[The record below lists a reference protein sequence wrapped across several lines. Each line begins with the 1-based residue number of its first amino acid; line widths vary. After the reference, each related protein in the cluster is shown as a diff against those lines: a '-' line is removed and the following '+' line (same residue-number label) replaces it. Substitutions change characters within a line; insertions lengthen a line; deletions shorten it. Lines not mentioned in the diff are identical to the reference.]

1 MRFLVS
7 RQEAQPDML
16 IVKPYGRSE
25 TALDGPNGPRRKIR
39 RKVDGVPDDGLA
51 ELAPFAAGHPEL
63 VLAQWISA
71 IDKIAG
77 KPRPGEKPTPEQR
90 RLRETLGR
98 AAFGFLERERLLDLS
113 ERRDALELL
122 WRRKLHPYGKGDDR
136 KAHGR
141 KKGRWYA
148 HFAGGK
154 EPGDIDDE
162 AAGEIVRKIREHLYD
177 AQHRIG
183 GGRPD
188 KRRGLIAARAESI
201 AAGVPPLPE
210 RFPDGERL
218 WSKEDRKEYA
228 AAGDVAGRIRRQ
240 AEEKEK
246 EKEKKFLIRDA
257 APVLFEQ
264 YGRLFQGEDGAA
276 LSTAEARA
284 ARPGLF
290 ALHGAVKDA
299 YARILKKHRK
309 HSAVRVLPAD
319 MATLF
324 RLIERKSGNRGLA
337 ALLRLGKAIHYEA
350 ASKPGADAPANAVD
364 DRPGD
369 VASSRYRTSAGQSEI
384 KRNEAFVRVW
394 RNTVALAART
404 AKDWADPKDRI
415 ERDILLKI
423 KQATGDGFDAD
434 AFGAKLPLL
443 FGDRTALFGGGD
455 DFHRSVLR
463 LALEGWA
470 GLRHSSFHFRGRGGF
485 AQALRHGS
493 GNADDSA
500 LSAARSLLE
509 RDAEGLHDR
518 LVATLR
524 AAHVEHYF
532 DQSKLDTLVGAV
544 LAGGPAQSP
553 MPRFRRVL
561 DRAEK
566 AWRRKPYVLRLPPPD
581 NRRKLEKPGRRCRY
595 DVVKMLYERAFPAW
609 LEERDHEALNAWIE
623 RAAERATGEAQKINK
638 DEHAVARADR
648 LIRLKADDLIR
659 LKARAIVVFTDRLTA
674 ATATELRVQRGY
686 TGDAEQA
693 RRQARYIDDL
703 RCDVVAQAF
712 EGWLKEAGFA
722 WTLDDLGAGPLPE
735 EKRGALDVSLPASG
749 WSGTDAEGWEAALY
763 FLLHLAPVDAVGRL
777 QHQLRK
783 WSVLEGEP
791 DADAEAVGRLFDLY
805 AAMHDA
811 KFEGGEGMAGAEAL
825 KPVFDSAE
833 TFARACPAQPGDDGR
848 YVPWRG
854 LREIL
859 RFGGNRPLMPIFREH
874 RITAGDVDELD
885 AFEKKEGDGSPIALK
900 QKEREDLHAKWVNK
914 KKEFSAKDKDTYRAA
929 LEAVAR
935 HRRLAAHVR
944 LVNHARLHRLL
955 MAVLGRLVDYAGL
968 WERDLYFATLALV
981 NLRGKTPPDVFDD
994 KGLGHLREGR
1004 IVEALRHLK
1013 KRPDEDG
1020 PAVLGQLRRLFGD
1033 DFLDGRKNSDGT
1045 NSGSASIRNDLAH
1058 FEMLQGDAASLDLTK
1073 LVNDTRRLMAHDRK
1087 LKNAVSNSIIE
1098 LMAREGL
1105 ELTWKMEDHR
1115 LTGATVKARQ
1125 AVHLED
1131 KGIRED
1137 LHGRQFVGMA
1147 ADLFAGKALPSEG
1160 DAASARHAGKAGT
1173 GGKKR
1178 GNRGGKHRRRRD
1190 FRRRSG

>member
-1 MRFLVS
+1 
-7 RQEAQPDML
+7 ML

-25 TALDGPNGPRRKIR
+25 TEPDGAGGLRRKIR
-39 RKVDGVPDDGLA
+39 RNREGRPADDLTDVA
-51 ELAPFAAGHPEL
+51 AFAARHPEL

-71 IDKIAG
+71 IDKIAA
-77 KPRPGEKPTPEQR
+77 KPRGARKPTPEQR

-98 AAFGFLERERLLDLS
+98 AAFDLLERKHLLDLS

-122 WRRKLHPYGKGDDR
+122 WQRKLHPYGEGDDR

-141 KKGRWYA
+141 EKGRWYA
-148 HFAGGK
+148 RFAGGR
-154 EPGDIDDE
+154 EPGDVDDE
-162 AAGEIVRKIREHLYD
+162 AAGEIAGKIREHLHRAGY
-177 AQHRIG
+177 RIG

-188 KRRGLIAARAESI
+188 RRQGLIAARAESI
-201 AAGVPPLPE
+201 AAGAPRLPE
-210 RFPDGERL
+210 RFPDGERP
-218 WSKEDRKEYA
+218 WSEGDREKYA
-228 AAGDVAGRIRRQ
+228 EAGDVAAAIRAKAGEREGREPR
-240 AEEKEK
+240 
-246 EKEKKFLIRDA
+246 FSMRDA
-257 APVLFEQ
+257 APALYEQ
-264 YGRLFQGEDGAA
+264 YGRLFRGDGGRV
-276 LSTAEARA
+276 LPVAEARA
-284 ARPGLF
+284 AHPGLF
-290 ALHGAVKDA
+290 ALHGAVRDA
-299 YARILKKHRK
+299 YAGILKKHRK
-309 HSAVRVLPAD
+309 RSVAGVLPED
-319 MATLF
+319 MDSLF
-324 RLIERKSGNRGLA
+324 RLVERKSGNRDLA
-337 ALLRLGKAIHYEA
+337 ALLRLGKTIHYAA

-404 AKDWADPKDRI
+404 AKDWADPDDRI
-415 ERDILLKI
+415 ERDILDDRKI
-423 KQATGDGFDAD
+423 ERAINDEFDVD

-443 FGDRTALFGGGD
+443 FGDRAALFGGGD
-455 DFHRSVLR
+455 DAFRRSVLR

-500 LSAARSLLE
+500 LAAARRLLE
-509 RDAEGLHDR
+509 RDAEGLHAR

-524 AAHVEHYF
+524 AVHVEHYF
-532 DQSKLDTLVGAV
+532 GQEKLDKLVGAV

-581 NRRKLEKPGRRCRY
+581 NRRELEKPGRRCRY

-703 RCDVVAQAF
+703 RCDAVAQAF
-712 EGWLKEAGFA
+712 EAWLKEAGFA
-722 WTLDDLGAGPLPE
+722 WTLDDLGDGPLPE
-735 EKRGALDVSLPASG
+735 ERRGALDDVSLPASG
-749 WSGTDAEGWEAALY
+749 WSGTDAEDWEAALY

-783 WSVLEGEP
+783 WSILEGAP
-791 DADAEAVGRLFDLY
+791 DADAEAVGRLFDLHV
-805 AAMHDA
+805 AMHDA
-811 KFEGGEGMAGAEAL
+811 KFEGGEGMAGAKAL
-825 KPVFDSAE
+825 KDHLFDSEE
-833 TFARACPAQPGDDGR
+833 TFTRACPAQPGDDDGR

-874 RITAGDVDELD
+874 PVTAGAVDELD
-885 AFEKKEGDGSPIALK
+885 ALEKKDGDDSPIARQ
-900 QKEREDLHAKWVNK
+900 QKEREDLHAKWVREK
-914 KKEFSAKDKDTYRAA
+914 KKFSAGDKDAYCAA
-929 LEAVAR
+929 LKAVAR
-935 HRRLAAHVR
+935 HRHLAAHVR
-944 LVNHARLHRLL
+944 LVNHARLHRVL

-1004 IVEALRHLK
+1004 IVDALRQLK

-1033 DFLDGRKNSDGT
+1033 NFLDGRKNSDGT

-1058 FEMLQGDAASLDLTK
+1058 FEMLQGGAGRLDLTK
-1073 LVNDTRRLMAHDRK
+1073 FVNDTRRLMAYDRK
-1087 LKNAVSNSIIE
+1087 LKNAVSKSVIE
-1098 LMAREGL
+1098 LMARENL
-1105 ELTWKMEDHR
+1105 DLAWKMEGHR
-1115 LTGATVKARQ
+1115 LAGATAKARQ

-1131 KGIRED
+1131 GKIRED
-1137 LHGRQFVGMA
+1137 LHGEQFVAMA

-1160 DAASARHAGKAGT
+1160 DAAIARHAGGREAGAGKRGKP
-1173 GGKKR
+1173 GGKR
-1178 GNRGGKHRRRRD
+1178 PSRAGSRRRRK
-1190 FRRRSG
+1190 